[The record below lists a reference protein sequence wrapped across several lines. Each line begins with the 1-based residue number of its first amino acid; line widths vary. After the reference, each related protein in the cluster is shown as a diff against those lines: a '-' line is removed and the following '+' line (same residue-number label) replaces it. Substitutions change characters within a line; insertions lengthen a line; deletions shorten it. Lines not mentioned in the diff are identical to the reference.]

1 MEEEKQ
7 GPNCG
12 HSRCSQEYI
21 DTGRNFCRVNS
32 ELRQL
37 DQYLQGDGLC
47 LAHQLERLGKGLDLT
62 VIQSLGEQIREA
74 ARLVEMEAI
83 ARDHKTSVA
92 FCTNCGSPGV
102 ELDAWVLCNS
112 GQVLDYTGSDRGCCH
127 TCGEVC
133 DDARVDFEEVPR
145 ADRQK
150 RIEERWAMAD
160 AWMKE
165 NHPSES

>member
-74 ARLVEMEAI
+74 
-83 ARDHKTSVA
+83 
-92 FCTNCGSPGV
+92 
-102 ELDAWVLCNS
+102 LDAWVLCNS